1 MENRD
6 KNHLSR
12 RKFVGAISGG
22 IGAFMLQDAL
32 ALNIA
37 GDSGI
42 PNAEP
47 VGGSRSAW
55 NLIGSYGEWASGKM
69 GSVIPSHS
77 LRNKAFTN
85 LDAWRGS
92 ARKLVSGRIA
102 MPDLGGM
109 PEVKVKKQYTW
120 DGLHIE
126 ELSWQLPYGKPAE
139 AIFLKPAGAKG
150 PLPAILAFHEHGGNK
165 YFGKRKIVKTSG
177 DLHPHVV
184 SSQDLYYDGY
194 AWANEIAKRGYA
206 VLVNDA
212 FPFESRRVLTEEVPD
227 YIRRGLNDN
236 DPEKPENI
244 DAYNNWARAHE
255 DIMAKSLFCSGTTWP
270 GVWLAEDL
278 KALDVLCA
286 RPDVDASR
294 IGCGGLSGGGMRTVF
309 AGGLDPR
316 IKCAVCVGF
325 MTTWQDFMLYKSHTH
340 TWMTYVPILPN
351 ELDFPEILG
360 LRVPSPVLVLNAEQD
375 ALFTLPEM
383 KRADEILSEVY
394 AKANASGNYRCSFY
408 PGGHKFGSGM
418 QAEAFEWFDKWLK

>member
-1 MENRD
+1 MENMG

-12 RKFVGAISGG
+12 RKFVGAISAGIGG
-22 IGAFMLQDAL
+22 FMTGDALAGTNFTWSPGEISIPVFPATPGKNIIGAF
-32 ALNIA
+32 
-37 GDSGI
+37 
-42 PNAEP
+42 
-47 VGGSRSAW
+47 
-55 NLIGSYGEWASGKM
+55 GEWASGKM
-69 GSVIPSHS
+69 DAVIPSHS

-85 LDAWRGS
+85 LDAWRIS
-92 ARKLVSGRIA
+92 ARNLVAERIA
-102 MPDLGGM
+102 MPDLGGL
-109 PEVKVKKQYTW
+109 PEVKVRKQYTY

-126 ELSWQLPYGKPAE
+126 ELSWQLPYGRPAE
-139 AIFLKPAGAKG
+139 AIFLKPAGAKD

-184 SSQDLYYDGY
+184 SSRDLYYDGQ

-212 FPFESRRVLTEEVPD
+212 FPFESRRVLYDEVPD
-227 YIRRGLNDN
+227 HLRRGLSDDN
-236 DPEKPENI
+236 PENPENI
-244 DAYNNWARAHE
+244 DAYNNWAKAHE
-255 DIMAKSLFCSGTTWP
+255 DIMAKSLFCAGTTWP

-286 RPDVDASR
+286 RPDVDATR

-325 MTTWQDFMLYKSHTH
+325 MTTWKDFLLYKSHTH

-351 ELDFPEILG
+351 EIDFPEILG
-360 LRVPSPVLVLNAEQD
+360 LRVPQPILVLNAEQD
-375 ALFTLPEM
+375 ALFTLDGM
-383 KRADEILSEVY
+383 KKADEILSEVY
-394 AKANASGNYRCSFY
+394 AKANASRSYRCSFY